1 MKCISEF
8 GSNDNKNGASKLV
21 ASSPTP
27 NSHLLLFKIRNKMK
41 DLRISIMKAGQ
52 IISKKDR
59 DSIEDWLNDN
69 GVKIHKEK
77 HRYVFQLEVQMQY
90 LKPLVLDCK
99 RRYPQLW
106 KDKLKI
112 LCDGNMQLCE
122 LFLIEMDN
130 EYSISAPTTRIK
142 PKNKQQEE
150 LLKRLYK

>member
-1 MKCISEF
+1 VNLAVWII
-8 GSNDNKNGASKLV
+8 KNGASKLV
-21 ASSPTP
+21 ASTHTP
-27 NSHLLLFKIRNKMK
+27 NSLLLLFKIRNKMK

-112 LCDGNMQLCE
+112 LCDGNMQLCA

-130 EYSISAPTTRIK
+130 EHSISAPTTRIK
-142 PKNKQQEE
+142 PKNIEQEE